1 MKKTLGS
8 FLLAALLASSPL
20 LAAKDLA
27 KETLTFAGKERTYYL
42 YIPKSLKPDTPAPV
56 LVLFHGS
63 GRNGLSL
70 VERWKKLAE
79 EEGVVLI
86 GPDAADPQQWHMPQ
100 DPPEL
105 VQALLEQV
113 GKRQAIQPRR
123 VYLFGHSGGAGHV
136 LLLSLLESEYFAAGA
151 IHAGRLQEGNLSVID
166 RAKRKIPIHIIVG
179 TQDPL
184 FPLELVRATRDALTA
199 KGIPATME
207 EIRRHD
213 HDYYKIAFRINDEA
227 WSFLKQHE
235 LPGDPKFEVY
245 RF

>member
-1 MKKTLGS
+1 MNMAIGS
-8 FLLAALLASSPL
+8 LVLAALLASSPL
-20 LAAKDLA
+20 LAAKDITR
-27 KETLTFAGKERTYYL
+27 ETLSFRGKERRYSLYL
-42 YIPKSLKPDTPAPV
+42 PKSLKPDAPAPV

-63 GRNGLSL
+63 NRDGQSM
-70 VERWKKLAE
+70 VETWKKLAA
-79 EEGVVLI
+79 EEGIVLI
-86 GPDAADPQQWHMPQ
+86 APDAAAPEKWDMRQ

-113 GKRQAIQPRR
+113 GKRQPIQPRR

-136 LLLSLLESEYFAAGA
+136 LALSVLESEYFAAGA
-151 IHAGRLQEGNLSVID
+151 IHAGRLLEGNLSVID
-166 RAKRKIPIHIIVG
+166 QAKRKIPIHIIVG
-179 TQDPL
+179 SQDPL
-184 FPLELVRATRDALTA
+184 FPPELVRPTEVALNA

-207 EIRRHD
+207 VIKRHD
-213 HDYYKIAFRINDEA
+213 HDYYKIAFRINDKA